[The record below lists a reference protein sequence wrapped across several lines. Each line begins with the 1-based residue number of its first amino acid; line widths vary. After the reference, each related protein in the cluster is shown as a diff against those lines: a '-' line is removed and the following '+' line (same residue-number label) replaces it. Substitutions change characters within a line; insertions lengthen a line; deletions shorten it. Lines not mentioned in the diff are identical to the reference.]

1 MKILSVLIV
10 ATVLAS
16 AYFVF
21 QTSSPLEAEV
31 EFGNFIVSYN
41 KNYASEEE
49 YNFRLSVFAEQLRI
63 INEHNAKGL
72 SWTLGVNQF
81 SDWTREEYKAILG
94 YKAQTKNSEVVNTIQ
109 DMPTNCKKLERKT
122 VDWHQSGHV
131 GRVKNQG
138 KCGSCWAFSA
148 VGALEGAYFKHTG
161 KFVEFSEQQLVEC
174 DKFSHG
180 CNGGLMENGF
190 YHWMRTAPRSEQDYP
205 YDLPPKKCR
214 ENDIP
219 SSYPVLEL
227 GYRVDIT
234 WECLYEAVTHG
245 VVSVAIRAEN
255 DDFRSYKSGI
265 IDGTGCGT
273 DLDHGV
279 TLVGYDA
286 ENDAWHVKNSW
297 GSSWGESGFVRIR
310 RGEGMGVCGINQ
322 QNAQPVFDSSKF

>member
-10 ATVLAS
+10 ATIIAS
-16 AYFVF
+16 AYFAF
-21 QTSSPLEAEV
+21 QSTSPLDAEL
-31 EFGNFIVSYN
+31 EFGNFIASYN

-49 YNFRLSVFAEQLRI
+49 YNFRLSVFAEQLKI
-63 INEHNAKGL
+63 INEHNAKGK

-81 SDWTREEYKAILG
+81 SDWTREEYKSMLG
-94 YKAQTKNSEVVNTIQ
+94 FKSQLKSSEVSQAIK
-109 DMPTNCKKLERKT
+109 DMPTNCKKLDRKT
-122 VDWHQSGHV
+122 QDWKSKGWV

-148 VGALEGAYFKHTG
+148 VGGLEGAYAKHTG

-174 DKFSHG
+174 DKYSHG

-190 YHWMRTAPRSEQDYP
+190 YHWMRTAPRTEKDYP
-205 YDLPPKKCR
+205 YELPPKQCR
-214 ENDIP
+214 EKQIHSD
-219 SSYPVLEL
+219 YPTIEY

-234 WECLYEAVTHG
+234 WECLYEALTHG

-279 TLVGYDA
+279 TLVGYNAND
-286 ENDAWHVKNSW
+286 DAWHVKNSW
-297 GSSWGESGFVRIR
+297 GSTWGESGFVRIR

-322 QNAQPVFDSSKF
+322 QNSQVVFDSSEY